1 MLAAS
6 LVDPAGSQRVVETAL
21 ETLRSGGGPPDKG
34 LRLYV
39 EGMLLR
45 AAGREGEAIA
55 KFKEGALE
63 TPAYAHYLNAAAQT
77 DPPLPR

>member
-1 MLAAS
+1 
-6 LVDPAGSQRVVETAL
+6 VETAL
-21 ETLRSGGGPPDKG
+21 ETVRAGGGPADKG

-45 AAGREGEAIA
+45 AAGREGEAVA

-63 TPAYAHYLNAAAQT
+63 LPAFTHYLNARAQA